1 VAKTPSAENPLKQDI
16 LILKYLSRPDISKIL
31 CYKYFTMANN
41 WTREQLIITF
51 NLYCKIPFA
60 KTVASNPE
68 VIKVAKL
75 IDRTPSA
82 VAFKLG
88 NFGSFDEELKK
99 RGIKGLPNTSRLDKE
114 IWDEFNSDWEE
125 LAFQSELLIAELE
138 NKPVEETTEI
148 DLSNLPQGI
157 DRERIVKVRVNQSFF
172 RSAILTSYNTK
183 CCITGLNIPELLIA
197 SHIKP
202 WKDDAENRTNPQ
214 NGLCL
219 NALHDKAFDKGF
231 ITVTTDYKVKVSKHF
246 DGFQPQNNIEDFFL
260 NYEGFAIALPE
271 KFYPKKEFLEYHY
284 EVVFKK

>member
-1 VAKTPSAENPLKQDI
+1 
-16 LILKYLSRPDISKIL
+16 
-31 CYKYFTMANN
+31 MANN
-41 WTREQLIITF
+41 WTREQLIIVF

-99 RGIKGLPNTSRLDKE
+99 RGIKGLPNTSKLDKE
-114 IWDEFNSDWEE
+114 IWNEFNSDWEE
-125 LAFQSELLIAELE
+125 LSFQSELLIAKAE
-138 NKPVEETTEI
+138 NKPVEETAEI
-148 DLSNLPQGI
+148 DLTNLPIGKE
-157 DRERIVKVRVNQSFF
+157 RERLVKVRVNQSFF
-172 RSAILTSYNTK
+172 RSTILTSYASK

-202 WKDDAENRTNPQ
+202 WKDDVENRTNPQ

-219 NALHDKAFDKGF
+219 NALHDKAFDRGF
-231 ITVTTDYKVKVSKHF
+231 ITVTPDYKVKISKYF
-246 DGFQPQNNIEDFFL
+246 DNFKTENSIKDFFL
-260 NYEGFAIALPE
+260 PIENVKISLPE
-271 KFYPKKEFLEYHY
+271 KFIPDKEFLLYHNQHI
-284 EVVFKK
+284 FKE

>member
-1 VAKTPSAENPLKQDI
+1 
-16 LILKYLSRPDISKIL
+16 
-31 CYKYFTMANN
+31 MANN
-41 WTREQLIITF
+41 WTREQLIIVF

-99 RGIKGLPNTSRLDKE
+99 RGIKGLPNTSKLDKE
-114 IWDEFNSDWEE
+114 IWNEFNSDWEE
-125 LAFQSELLIAELE
+125 LSFQSEFLIAQLE
-138 NKPVEETTEI
+138 QKPLEEIAEI
-148 DLSNLPQGI
+148 DLTNLPIGKE
-157 DRERIVKVRVNQSFF
+157 RERLVKVRVNQSFF
-172 RSAILTSYNTK
+172 RSTILTSYASK

-246 DGFQPQNNIEDFFL
+246 DAFQPQNNIEDFFL
-260 NYEGFAIALPE
+260 KYEGYAINLPE
-271 KFYPKKEFLEYHY
+271 KFFPKKEFLEYHY
-284 EVVFKK
+284 EEVFKK

>member
-1 VAKTPSAENPLKQDI
+1 
-16 LILKYLSRPDISKIL
+16 
-31 CYKYFTMANN
+31 MANN

-60 KTVASNPE
+60 KTVKSNPE

-75 IDRTPSA
+75 INRTPSA

-99 RGIKGLPNTSRLDKE
+99 RGITGLPNTSRLDKE

-125 LAFQSELLIAELE
+125 LAFQSELLIAKLE

-148 DLSNLPQGI
+148 DLSNLPLGI
-157 DRERIVKVRVNQSFF
+157 ERQRIVKVRVNQSFF

-284 EVVFKK
+284 EEVFKK

>member
-1 VAKTPSAENPLKQDI
+1 
-16 LILKYLSRPDISKIL
+16 
-31 CYKYFTMANN
+31 MAN
-41 WTREQLIITF
+41 WTREELIITF

-60 KTVASNPE
+60 KTVKTNPE
-68 VIKVAKL
+68 VIKTAKL
-75 IDRTPSA
+75 IGRTPSA

-125 LAFQSELLIAELE
+125 LAFQSELLIAERE
-138 NKPVEETTEI
+138 HKPVEEIAEI
-148 DLSNLPQGI
+148 DLTNLPSGKE
-157 DRERIVKVRVNQSFF
+157 RERLVKVRVNQSFF
-172 RSAILTSYNTK
+172 RSAILTSYNSK

-202 WKDDAENRTNPQ
+202 WKDDTENRTNPQ

-231 ITVTTDYKVKVSKHF
+231 ITVTADYKVKTSKYFGDF
-246 DGFQPQNNIEDFFL
+246 DSEINEEFFTK
-260 NYEGFAIALPE
+260 YEGFTINLPE
-271 KFYPKKEFLEYHY
+271 KFLPKKEFLDYHY
-284 EVVFKK
+284 EQVFKK

>member
-1 VAKTPSAENPLKQDI
+1 MP
-16 LILKYLSRPDISKIL
+16 
-31 CYKYFTMANN
+31 NN

-60 KTVASNPE
+60 KTVKSNPE

-99 RGIKGLPNTSRLDKE
+99 RGITGLPNTSRLDKE

-138 NKPVEETTEI
+138 HKPVEETAEI
-148 DLSNLPQGI
+148 DLSNLPLGI
-157 DRERIVKVRVNQSFF
+157 ERERLVRVRVNQSFF
-172 RSAILTSYNTK
+172 RSAILTSYDSK
-183 CCITGLNIPELLIA
+183 CCITGLNVPELLIA

-246 DGFQPQNNIEDFFL
+246 DGFQPKDKIEDFFL
-260 NYEGFAIALPE
+260 KYEGFPISLPE
-271 KFYPKKEFLEYHY
+271 KFYPKEEFLEYHY

>member
-1 VAKTPSAENPLKQDI
+1 
-16 LILKYLSRPDISKIL
+16 
-31 CYKYFTMANN
+31 MANN
-41 WTREQLIITF
+41 WTREQLIIVF

-99 RGIKGLPNTSRLDKE
+99 RGIKGLPNTSKLDKE
-114 IWDEFNSDWEE
+114 IWNEFNSDWEE
-125 LAFQSELLIAELE
+125 LSFQSEFLIAQLE
-138 NKPVEETTEI
+138 QKPIEETAEI
-148 DLSNLPQGI
+148 DLTNLPIGKE
-157 DRERIVKVRVNQSFF
+157 RERLVKVRVNQSFF
-172 RSAILTSYNTK
+172 RSTILTSYASK

-219 NALHDKAFDKGF
+219 NSLHDKAFDKGF

-246 DGFQPQNNIEDFFL
+246 DAFQPQNNIENFFL
-260 NYEGFAIALPE
+260 KYEGYAINLPE
-271 KFYPKKEFLEYHY
+271 KFFPKKDFLEYHY
-284 EVVFKK
+284 EEVFKK